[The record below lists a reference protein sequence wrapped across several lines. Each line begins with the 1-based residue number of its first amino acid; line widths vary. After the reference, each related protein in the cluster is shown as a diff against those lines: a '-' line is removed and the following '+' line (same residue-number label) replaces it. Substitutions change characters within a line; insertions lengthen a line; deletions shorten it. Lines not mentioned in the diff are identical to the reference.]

1 MEILMASDL
10 RKTYGKGIAEVHALD
25 NVSLTVNKG
34 EFVAIVGTSGSGK
47 STLLNMLGGLDK
59 PDAGT
64 VSIDGNEL
72 QKMKDE
78 MLTIFRRRKIGFVFQ
93 AFNLVPVLNVFDN
106 ITIPIELDG
115 KKPDK
120 NYIEELISIL
130 GLNDKVNSLPN
141 QLSGGQ
147 QQRVAIARALASKP
161 AIILADEPT
170 GNLDTKTGL
179 VVHNSMLPSVCK
191 IEKNGYVKSMSNKRK
206 KGGGLW
212 VPPPYLFKLRCPTR
226 NTVGTSVG
234 LLVLWLDSI
243 ISGFAC
249 ADTHCG
255 FDLVAYDFAISY
267 TARVGGL
274 LNGIDGFLLPFR

>member
-1 MEILMASDL
+1 M
-10 RKTYGKGIAEVHALD
+10 GISVGDTIESAEAVLLEDGYSRQESAPD
-25 NVSLTVNKG
+25 NYH
-34 EFVAIVGTSGSGK
+34 IY
-47 STLLNMLGGLDK
+47 
-59 PDAGT
+59 
-64 VSIDGNEL
+64 
-72 QKMKDE
+72 
-78 MLTIFRRRKIGFVFQ
+78 R
-93 AFNLVPVLNVFDN
+93 
-106 ITIPIELDG
+106 
-115 KKPDK
+115 
-120 NYIEELISIL
+120 
-130 GLNDKVNSLPN
+130 
-141 QLSGGQ
+141 
-147 QQRVAIARALASKP
+147 
-161 AIILADEPT
+161 
-170 GNLDTKTGL
+170 
-179 VVHNSMLPSVCK
+179 MLPSVCK

>member
-1 MEILMASDL
+1 MNRSIKILFAFGVIVVLLLVIIFGYLGFKWDRV
-10 RKTYGKGIAEVHALD
+10 RKT
-25 NVSLTVNKG
+25 
-34 EFVAIVGTSGSGK
+34 
-47 STLLNMLGGLDK
+47 
-59 PDAGT
+59 P
-64 VSIDGNEL
+64 
-72 QKMKDE
+72 
-78 MLTIFRRRKIGFVFQ
+78 MLTYTDKIIVCDGQPEINHSGVDFVNEDSDNCVIQVKWGSYEEDYTFLSLLRVISPSGEVV
-93 AFNLVPVLNVFDN
+93 AFVSGDIVDSELEFPLDELGTYRIESEYFFDGYSFNEEIHRLN
-106 ITIPIELDG
+106 PE
-115 KKPDK
+115 
-120 NYIEELISIL
+120 EELFEI
-130 GLNDKVNSLPN
+130 
-141 QLSGGQ
+141 
-147 QQRVAIARALASKP
+147 
-161 AIILADEPT
+161 E
-170 GNLDTKTGL
+170 